1 MSTHTATREECEMT
15 NIIKITW
22 QQVADESK
30 KIAFRHA
37 HRNVFNVY
45 GVPQGGASLAVM
57 VAKELNL
64 PLVEEPQAGRTLIID
79 DLVDSGTTL
88 ERYHKQGFIV
98 DAGFRKPTSPHHLAP
113 LAQTL
118 DGWLTFPWERND
130 GDPTDAVVRLLQ
142 HIGEDPSRE
151 GLLDTPKRVVK
162 ALKEMTEGYA
172 KDPAE
177 VLGTTFNE
185 TQDQMVVVSGIE
197 FASMCEHHMLPF
209 TGVATV
215 AYLPGDCIVGLS
227 KIARLVEMYARRLQV
242 QERMTNQIAQA
253 IEEHLGAKGVG
264 VVIHGTH
271 SCMANRG
278 IKKRAT
284 MTTSCLL
291 GEIRDEHSARHE
303 FLDLA
308 LNTGL

>member
-1 MSTHTATREECEMT
+1 MT
-15 NIIKITW
+15 DIIKLTWKDITE
-22 QQVADESK
+22 QAH
-30 KIAFRHA
+30 KIAFRNA
-37 HRNVFNVY
+37 HRHIIDVY
-45 GVPQGGASLAVM
+45 GVPQGGAP
-57 VAKELNL
+57 VAI
-64 PLVEEPQAGRTLIID
+64 LVAQQLGRPVADSPTPGQTLVVD

-88 ERYHKQGFIV
+88 DRYHKQGFIV
-98 DAGFRKPTSPHHLAP
+98 DACYRKSHSPESLAP
-113 LAQTL
+113 LATIQ

-162 ALKEMTEGYA
+162 ALKELTEGYGKNA
-172 KDPAE
+172 AE
-177 VLGTTFNE
+177 VLGTTFSE
-185 TQDQMVVVSGIE
+185 PQDEMVVVSGIE
-197 FASMCEHHMLPF
+197 FSSLCEHHLLPF
-209 TGVATV
+209 TGTATV
-215 AYLPGDCIVGLS
+215 AYVPGDRIVGLS

-242 QERMTNQIAQA
+242 QERMTQQIAQA
-253 IEEHLGAKGVG
+253 IEEHLGAQGVG
-264 VVIHGTH
+264 VVVHGVH

-291 GEIRDEHSARHE
+291 GVMRDKHSARHE

-308 LNTGL
+308 LNAGL